1 MHTVLR
7 WILPLV
13 LVVGIA
19 IVWFD
24 HRRRAAATHH
34 DHHHEIHD
42 SGGHV
47 RLASI
52 LAVVLILSFI
62 GSFLI
67 P

>member
-7 WILPLV
+7 WVLPLV
-13 LVVGIA
+13 LVIGIA

-34 DHHHEIHD
+34 DHHHEVHD
-42 SGGHV
+42 PGGHAK
-47 RLASI
+47 LASI
-52 LAVVLILSFI
+52 LAIVLIVSFI
-62 GSFLI
+62 CSFLI